1 MAIGLCASLPEVG
14 DAGQHGKGS
23 WTSTVVIHFTLAQSA
38 GAVELTLP
46 DLVSFADIA
55 HHGAVRL
62 RQDTN
67 SPSRTIIARA
77 GWAGGCRVDGEAGSV
92 LGSASDLGRRHH
104 C

>member
-1 MAIGLCASLPEVG
+1 VG

-77 GWAGGCRVDGEAGSV
+77 GWAGGCRVDGRPGAY
-92 LGSASDLGRRHH
+92 SD
-104 C
+104 